1 MLEFEKVLEELSKP
15 FDPKVVQFR
24 AGATNREKTEAQAL
38 AFVDLREYQQ
48 RLDEVAAGAW
58 EVRVEPLGKGAL
70 KVSLTIMGHTREDVG
85 EASLD
90 DANTYTSAYAQA
102 FKRACA
108 AFGLGRY
115 LYRLPKWWVAYDAQR
130 KKLLETPTLPKWA
143 IPEGVAYVPPVSQD
157 LQERVAADRNLPTEQ
172 PRPTARRSAGNGD
185 AASVVIK
192 FGKYKGQTLGQILAQ
207 DKGYLEWLAENA
219 KNQFVASKARE
230 VLEAQPAEAVEA
242 DPHDLPVAAAPE
254 PATVGGNG
262 NGHEAEDPFGDFD
275 DDIPF

>member
-48 RLDEVAAGAW
+48 RLDDVVAGAW
-58 EVRVEPLGKGAL
+58 EVRVEPLGQGAL

-85 EASLD
+85 EAD
-90 DANTYTSAYAQA
+90 PEDANTYTSAFAQG

-115 LYRLPKWWVAYDAQR
+115 LYRLPKVWVAYDAQR
-130 KKLLETPTLPKWA
+130 KKLLETPGLPKWA
-143 IPEGVAYVPPVSQD
+143 IPEGVTYVPPMSQD
-157 LQERVAADRNLPTEQ
+157 EMERVAADRGLPTQ
-172 PRPTARRSAGNGD
+172 PQAQPAARRSVGNGD

-207 DKGYLEWLAENA
+207 DKGYLEWLAE
-219 KNQFVASKARE
+219 KSSNQFIAGKARE

-242 DPHDLPVAAAPE
+242 KPHDLPVAAAE
-254 PATVGGNG
+254 PATVSGNG
-262 NGHEAEDPFGDFD
+262 NGHNAEDPFDGFD
-275 DDIPF
+275 DEIPF